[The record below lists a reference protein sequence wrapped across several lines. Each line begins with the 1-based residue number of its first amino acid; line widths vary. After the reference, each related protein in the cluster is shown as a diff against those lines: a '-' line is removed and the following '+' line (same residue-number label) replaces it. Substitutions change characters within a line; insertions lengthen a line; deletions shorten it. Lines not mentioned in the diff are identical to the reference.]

1 MKSDLAAIGAVL
13 LWASLAAL
21 GVTLGNIPPLLM
33 TGLGLLVGSVIA
45 LPLSGFKLSN
55 LAVSKKALAI
65 GVYGLLGFHLA
76 LFAALQ
82 LAPAVQANLLNYLW
96 PLLLVLLAPAFSKT
110 KLRFTHVF
118 AGLLGFAGAAIAILS
133 AGGEGAEPEYFI
145 GYLFAIG
152 AAVIW
157 ATYSLL
163 SSRLGELASY
173 SVGSYAFVSGLIATG
188 LHFVFEAPVHLQST
202 DIALLIVMGLGP
214 LGGAF
219 YLWDYAL
226 KRGNP
231 QRAGIISFATPV
243 LSTTLLLLVSGQTL
257 TVEILLAA
265 VLIILAA
272 VIGRSVK

>member
-1 MKSDLAAIGAVL
+1 
-13 LWASLAAL
+13 
-21 GVTLGNIPPLLM
+21 M
-33 TGLGLLVGSVIA
+33 TGVGLLVGSLIA
-45 LPLSGFKLSN
+45 LPLSGFQLRKL
-55 LAVSKKALAI
+55 LVPKRALFI

-96 PLLLVLLAPAFSKT
+96 PLLLVLLAPLFRKT
-110 KLRFTHVF
+110 RLRLSHVF

-133 AGGEGAEPEYFI
+133 SEGDGAKAEYLL
-145 GYLFAIG
+145 GYVFATA

-157 ATYSLL
+157 ASYSLL
-163 SSRLGELASY
+163 SSKLGDLASY
-173 SVGSYAFVSGLIATG
+173 SVGSYASVSGLIAIG
-188 LHFVFEAPVHLQST
+188 MHFVFEAPVQLQAT
-202 DIALLIVMGLGP
+202 DIALLILMGLGP

-226 KRGNP
+226 KHGNP

-243 LSTTLLLLVSGQTL
+243 LSTTLLLIVSGQAL
-257 TVEILLAA
+257 TIEILIAA

-272 VIGRSVK
+272 AIGRSVK

>member
-13 LWASLAAL
+13 LWSSLAAL

-33 TGLGLLVGSVIA
+33 TGIGLLIGSAIA
-45 LPLSGFKLSN
+45 IPLTRFKLRK
-55 LAVSKKALAI
+55 LIVPAKALAI

-96 PLLLVLLAPAFSKT
+96 PLLLVLLAPLFQKT
-110 KLRFTHVF
+110 RLRPSHIA
-118 AGLLGFAGAAIAILS
+118 AGVIGFAGAAIAILS
-133 AGGEGAEPEYFI
+133 AGNEGIQPKFFL
-145 GYLFAIG
+145 GYAFAVG

-163 SSRLGELASY
+163 SSKLGKLSSY
-173 SVGSYAFVSGLIATG
+173 SVGSYAFVSGLLALS
-188 LHFVFEAPVHLQST
+188 LHFLLEPAVEITAT
-202 DIALLIVMGLGP
+202 DIALLVLMGLGP

-226 KRGNP
+226 KHGNP
-231 QRAGIISFATPV
+231 QRAGLISFATPV
-243 LSTTLLLLVSGQTL
+243 LSTSFLLLVSGQALTL
-257 TVEILLAA
+257 EILVAA
-265 VLIILAA
+265 ILIILAA
-272 VIGRSVK
+272 AIGRRVS

>member
-1 MKSDLAAIGAVL
+1 VKSDLAAIGAVL

-33 TGLGLLVGSVIA
+33 TGIGLLIGSLIA
-45 LPLSGFKLSN
+45 LPLSGFRLRKL
-55 LAVSKKALAI
+55 LVPKKTLFI
-65 GVYGLLGFHLA
+65 GIYGLLGFHLA

-96 PLLLVLLAPAFSKT
+96 PLLLVLLAPLFGRT
-110 KLRFTHVF
+110 QLRLSHVL

-133 AGGEGAEPEYFI
+133 SGGDGAKPEYLL
-145 GYLFAIG
+145 GYVFAIA

-157 ATYSLL
+157 ATYSLM
-163 SSRLGELASY
+163 SSRLGELSSY
-173 SVGSYAFVSGLIATG
+173 SVGSYAFVSGVLAIA
-188 LHFVFEAPVHLQST
+188 LHFSFESRVDLEAT
-202 DIALLIVMGLGP
+202 DLVLLVIMGLGP

-226 KRGNP
+226 KNANP

-243 LSTTLLLLVSGQTL
+243 LSTTLLLLVSGQALTL
-257 TVEILLAA
+257 EILLAA
-265 VLIILAA
+265 ALIIIAA
-272 VIGRSVK
+272 VIGRRVK

>member
-1 MKSDLAAIGAVL
+1 MKSNLAAIGAVL

-33 TGLGLLVGSVIA
+33 TGIGLLVGSAIS
-45 LPLSGFKLSN
+45 LPLAGFNLRKL
-55 LAVSKKALAI
+55 LVPPKALAI

-96 PLLLVLLAPAFSKT
+96 PLLLVLLAPLFHKST
-110 KLRFTHVF
+110 LRMSHVL
-118 AGLLGFAGAAIAILS
+118 AGAIGFAGASIAILS
-133 AGGEGAEPEYFI
+133 AGGDGAKPEYLL

-163 SSRLGELASY
+163 SSRLGELSSY
-173 SVGSYAFVSGLIATG
+173 SVGSYAFVSGLVALG
-188 LHFVFEAPVHLQST
+188 LHFLLESPVQLQVS
-202 DIALLIVMGLGP
+202 DILLLVVMGLGP

-226 KRGNP
+226 KHGNP

-243 LSTTLLLLVSGQTL
+243 LSTSLLLVVSGQAL
-257 TVEILLAA
+257 TVEILVAALLIVLAA
-265 VLIILAA
+265 V
-272 VIGRSVK
+272 VGRRVH

>member
-13 LWASLAAL
+13 LWASLASL

-33 TGLGLLVGSVIA
+33 TGVGLLVGSLIA
-45 LPLSGFKLSN
+45 LPFSGFQLRKL
-55 LAVSKKALAI
+55 LVPKKALFI

-96 PLLLVLLAPAFSKT
+96 PLLLVLLAPLFSKT
-110 KLRFTHVF
+110 RLRPSHVF
-118 AGLLGFAGAAIAILS
+118 AGLLGFAGASIAILS
-133 AGGEGAEPEYFI
+133 SGGDGARPEYLL
-145 GYLFAIG
+145 GYVFATA

-163 SSRLGELASY
+163 SSRLGDLSSY
-173 SVGSYAFVSGLIATG
+173 SVGSYAFVSGLLALG
-188 LHFVFEAPVHLQST
+188 LHFVFENSVDFQAT
-202 DIALLIVMGLGP
+202 DLALLLVMGLGP

-226 KRGNP
+226 KNGNP

-243 LSTTLLLLVSGQTL
+243 LSTTLLLLVSGQALTL
-257 TVEILLAA
+257 EILLAA
-265 VLIILAA
+265 ALIVIAA
-272 VIGRSVK
+272 VIGRRVR